1 MSINEMDTQV
11 STYFDLLAQIKE
23 LEEQAEAIKD
33 TIKGQMIEQST
44 EQLTGT
50 GWSATWH
57 NTQSSRFDHRQGNRH
72 PVHPSARQ
80 GMRKAPCINADQSQ
94 MQEAPTPQTGS
105 CPYII
110 SRLSRERSI
119 TP

>member
-57 NTQSSRFDHRQGNRH
+57 NTQSSRFDSKAFKAAHADLYAAFTVKATGTRFTLQ
-72 PVHPSARQ
+72 PV
-80 GMRKAPCINADQSQ
+80 KA
-94 MQEAPTPQTGS
+94 
-105 CPYII
+105 
-110 SRLSRERSI
+110 
-119 TP
+119 